1 MRKNPLLP
9 ESSHRSPPYPPPDR
23 KERSLDLRFRIMDK
37 GFTIRTMPS
46 VKRPPTTSANSR
58 PLSAKIFSLK
68 NKLAPV
74 IYQQQSSILHL
85 VQGESQSKVT
95 HDVLKEKQMRNETH
109 ITENQEEQK
118 DEINSL
124 TKMNQMS
131 YLNKPSTVSKSEIAL
146 QRNFMKSGGGL
157 GLGLDLQ
164 FKSGSG
170 LGLDKTNN
178 IGVSQERK
186 IYTSQTNYN
195 YNNYNKPNDDPI
207 LGYNPLNMNFPSQ
220 INTVVTRNLSAGQLL
235 NPLSNSY
242 LQKLGVTLQGGF
254 FKQRQVNEDLI
265 SAQFNEGDL
274 KRSKYL
280 VDKISGKF
288 RIDKRYMNMVGP
300 VKALTVKSSFPEEMG
315 KTSTQQRSQT
325 DEPLIPLNIGTKKNM
340 LTTCKRPASRID
352 KYIDLILKNVTNLDE
367 FIYLI
372 RVTDDDPYYLDVIDY
387 EKIKANQIKEYY
399 TISKKGL
406 CHYDNGKPLEFIVLA
421 NWLKERETYDQIKSL
436 TFFTKFRKWKTLKM
450 WKKNVIGHKT
460 NNYKRVLAE
469 KLFFL
474 NPILRGTLLMH
485 RKNCCDMEK
494 LRFIDLNQ
502 QQYGFS
508 ADIPKLDEFKSMQEK
523 KRKQVNE
530 KIQEFSKKSRDNIRD
545 GFKACLEALRKTQY
559 STAFED
565 DFAKRN
571 ENTNLFRLKESAYE
585 NLGFPENLSYEKR
598 SELRKECSKFLR
610 FSYLVDFLAMEALK
624 NIYVLSVE
632 DLIYEFNTLVKT
644 KDGVIYKDKNQ
655 KGSSKIKEP
664 MFFLSV
670 DFNLQEIGEDDLEK
684 NYITEFM
691 PPPIGNSKPEDF
703 NILYH
708 VYCKQP
714 REKKEKKEK
723 PKEKVKGNNFSYF
736 LIGVIFQN
744 ISIPNYTISLYK
756 TLFFLFTI
764 NNTYI

>member
-1 MRKNPLLP
+1 MHKSPFFQP
-9 ESSHRSPPYPPPDR
+9 EQSPRPPDR
-23 KERSLDLRFRIMDK
+23 KERSLDLRSRIIDR

-46 VKRPPTTSANSR
+46 VKRPPTNSSTSR

-85 VQGESQSKVT
+85 VQGEAQNKVT
-95 HDVLKEKQMRNETH
+95 RDALKEKQQQIQEESR
-109 ITENQEEQK
+109 ITEQHEEQK
-118 DEINSL
+118 DEINAL
-124 TKMNQMS
+124 NKINQAS
-131 YLNKPSTVSKSEIAL
+131 AYLNKPPTAFSKPDL
-146 QRNFMKSGGGL
+146 TMQRNLMRSSGGPGYGL
-157 GLGLDLQ
+157 E
-164 FKSGSG
+164 GSLPADRG
-170 LGLDKTNN
+170 F
-178 IGVSQERK
+178 SQERK
-186 IYTSQTNYN
+186 IYTSQTNFHG
-195 YNNYNKPNDDPI
+195 KPPI
-207 LGYNPLNMNFPSQ
+207 EDLFAGGNLQFTNAIS
-220 INTVVTRNLSAGQLL
+220 RNQSAAVFHQL
-235 NPLSNSY
+235 PPMSATY
-242 LQKLGVTLQGGF
+242 LQKVGLTSQGGF
-254 FKQRQVNEDLI
+254 FKPKNLITEDLRTSLV
-265 SAQFNEGDL
+265 SANPDDNEL

-288 RIDKRYMNMVGP
+288 RIDKRYTNMVQGGKP
-300 VKALTVKSSFPEEMG
+300 SAKPSVLNEDGVLVLKTASQQKTQSEEG
-315 KTSTQQRSQT
+315 GTITTAAVQQ
-325 DEPLIPLNIGTKKNM
+325 PKKNL

-367 FIYLI
+367 FIYLV
-372 RVTDDDPYYLDVIDY
+372 RQGDDDPYNLDVIDY

-469 KLFFL
+469 KLFIL
-474 NPILRGTLLMH
+474 NPILRMTLLGH

-502 QQYGFS
+502 QQYGLS
-508 ADIPKLDEFKSMQEK
+508 ADIPKLEEFKSMQEK

-530 KIQEFSKKSRDNIRD
+530 KIQEFSKKCRENIRD
-545 GFKACLEALRKTQY
+545 GFKNCLDALRKTQY

-585 NLGFPENLSYEKR
+585 NLGFPESLSYEKR

-624 NIYVLSVE
+624 NIYVMSVE
-632 DLIYEFNTLVKT
+632 DLIYEFTTLVRA

-655 KGSSKIKEP
+655 KGSSKVKEP
-664 MFFLSV
+664 MFFISV
-670 DFNLQEIGEDDLEK
+670 DMHIQEIPENELETRM
-684 NYITEFM
+684 IPEFN
-691 PPPIGNSKPEDF
+691 PPPLGTSKLEEDF
-703 NILYH
+703 NILCH
-708 VYCKQP
+708 VYTRP
-714 REKKEKKEK
+714 PKEKKVKEV
-723 PKEKVKGNNFSYF
+723 KEKNKGTYF
-736 LIGVIFQN
+736 
-744 ISIPNYTISLYK
+744 Y
-756 TLFFLFTI
+756 
-764 NNTYI
+764 

>member
-1 MRKNPLLP
+1 MKKKPFLNDPHQQNPP
-9 ESSHRSPPYPPPDR
+9 ER

-46 VKRPPTTSANSR
+46 VKRPTTSSSQSR
-58 PLSAKIFSLK
+58 PLGAKIYSLK

-85 VQGESQSKVT
+85 VQGESQNKVT
-95 HDVLKEKQMRNETH
+95 RDALKERQMIDETQ
-109 ITENQEEQK
+109 ITDNKEEQK

-124 TKMNQMS
+124 TKINQMS
-131 YLNKPSTVSKSEIAL
+131 YGNKPSTVAKSELAL
-146 QRNFMKSGGGL
+146 QRNFLKSGGSVALNPFDNQSNLPLEKGL
-157 GLGLDLQ
+157 
-164 FKSGSG
+164 
-170 LGLDKTNN
+170 TN
-178 IGVSQERK
+178 QRK
-186 IYTSQTNYN
+186 IYTSQTNYHPKFIGN
-195 YNNYNKPNDDPI
+195 EELMGSNLNLGSNFNNI
-207 LGYNPLNMNFPSQ
+207 
-220 INTVVTRNLSAGQLL
+220 VTRNLSAGQLL
-235 NPLSNSY
+235 NPLPLSTSY
-242 LQKLGVTLQGGF
+242 LQKFGVSQGGF
-254 FKQRQVNEDLI
+254 FKPTRAFADEMRSSLL
-265 SAQFNEGDL
+265 SAGFNDGDL

-288 RIDKRYMNMVGP
+288 RIDKRYMNLVNPIKPGGISN
-300 VKALTVKSSFPEEMG
+300 LTNEDLI
-315 KTSTQQRSQT
+315 KTSTQQKSLN
-325 DEPLIPLNIGTKKNM
+325 DEPQVNLNPKKNM

-372 RVTDDDPYYLDVIDY
+372 RVSDDDPYYLDVIDY

-474 NPILRGTLLMH
+474 HPTLRDTLLSH

-502 QQYGFS
+502 QQYGLT
-508 ADIPKLDEFKSMQEK
+508 ADIPKLEEFKSMQEK

-530 KIQEFSKKSRDNIRD
+530 KIQEFSKKSRENIRD
-545 GFKACLEALRKTQY
+545 GFKDCLDALRKTQY

-565 DFAKRN
+565 DFAKKN

-632 DLIYEFNTLVKT
+632 DLIFEFNTLVKT
-644 KDGVIYKDKNQ
+644 KDGVIYRERNQ

-670 DFNLQEIGEDDLEK
+670 DFHFQEIPETFIENSL
-684 NYITEFM
+684 ITEFN
-691 PPPIGNSKPEDF
+691 PPPIGTHKPEDF

-708 VYCKQP
+708 VYCREPKQ
-714 REKKEKKEK
+714 KKEKKEK
-723 PKEKVKGNNFSYF
+723 PVTKAKGKNKFKV
-736 LIGVIFQN
+736 
-744 ISIPNYTISLYK
+744 
-756 TLFFLFTI
+756 FFFF
-764 NNTYI
+764 